1 VSDVTTQSVIV
12 FGAGEAGRRALHS
25 LQRAGGWNVLG
36 FADNALP
43 RHGTTFEGL
52 PVLPPASLPS
62 AGVERIVVASQASA
76 QIVPQLRALGFR
88 QEQIDLYRFADD
100 TIVPIEPAGPECPRI
115 LLLTDDCISP
125 SHGTGAV
132 LLRHF
137 AGYPRERLLHGYL
150 RLKGDPFLP
159 HSFKVAPSAEI
170 TSADAAATPD
180 KRILSAAQ
188 LIAELTRSHGPIDLV
203 YSHFFGET
211 GLTFLRELLSELP
224 SSVPVI
230 HHVQDLLA
238 QDDARFDALLR
249 EVSPRVSEFWAIGP
263 GLADRVH
270 AATGRTATLMNTFSC
285 PITPTFKR
293 EHRDVDAGF
302 TAVMLGNSHMPWVL
316 DRVRSVWAEVRRRH
330 GVGPIRWFA
339 YPTSVLYVEHAGVR
353 VEPDIEYYGYLS
365 DRVLHQHLCAADLAI
380 IPFNIADE
388 PEYGYARYSIP
399 SRLTEFLNAGLPV
412 FAAAG
417 RNTEA
422 RRFIA
427 HHRIGTFSTIAD
439 AETFTRDLLTVVESA
454 ATRRALGAASRA
466 FALEN
471 CDVERYR
478 DRLFAR
484 IGALTSFDF
493 GSVRLRAA

>member
-1 VSDVTTQSVIV
+1 MSQQETQSVIV
-12 FGAGEAGRRALHS
+12 FGAGEAGRRALAC
-25 LQRAGGWNVLG
+25 LRREGGWHVIG
-36 FADNALP
+36 FADNATQ

-52 PVLPPASLPS
+52 PVVAPAQIEQLG
-62 AGVERIVVASQASA
+62 AERVVVASQASA
-76 QIVPQLRALGFR
+76 QIVPQLRALGLR
-88 QEQIDLYRFADD
+88 QDQIDTYHFADD
-100 TIVPIEPAGPECPRI
+100 AIVPLEPAGPACPRI
-115 LLLTDDCISP
+115 LVLTDDCISP

-159 HSFKVAPSAEI
+159 HSFKVAPAADITASDASAPE
-170 TSADAAATPD
+170 
-180 KRILSAAQ
+180 KRTLSAAQ
-188 LIAELTRSHGPIDLV
+188 LIAEITRSHGPIDLV
-203 YSHFFGET
+203 YSNFFGET
-211 GLTFLRELLSELP
+211 GLVFLRELVGEIGET
-224 SSVPVI
+224 VPVI
-230 HHVQDLLA
+230 HHVHDLLA
-238 QDDARFDALLR
+238 DNDDQFDARLR
-249 EVSPRVSEFWAIGP
+249 EVAPRVTEFWAIGP

-270 AATGRTATLMNTFSC
+270 AATGRSVTLMNTFSC

-293 EHRDVDAGF
+293 EHRDVSPEF

-339 YPTSVLYVEHAGVR
+339 YPTSVLSVERAGVR
-353 VEPDIEYYGYLS
+353 IEPDIEYYGYLS
-365 DRVLHQHLCAADLAI
+365 DRVLHQQLCAADLAL

-422 RRFIA
+422 RRSIA

-439 AETFTRDLLTVVESA
+439 TETFTRDLLAVVDSA
-454 ATRRALGAASRA
+454 AARRTLGAASRQ
-466 FALEN
+466 FAIEH

-484 IGALTSFDF
+484 IGALTHFDF
-493 GSVRLRAA
+493 GSRRLKAA